1 MKDKEL
7 RIYEILYGGICMS
20 LPIFFCPGELSL
32 WRLLLP
38 MAAAFCLYEAAL
50 RRKSILLYL
59 LLWAAFGVAGFEAG
73 RDLIEKACLTG
84 GIVLGGAAYFYGRW
98 KGDYL
103 FLGGPALP
111 MLAVPGIAYL
121 VAHVEKWDYIKGRA
135 CVFAALVIIL
145 RILSGNRERLLIYL
159 KENEKLH
166 RFPKQRLE
174 KRNRRVMVFFGIL
187 LTLVMVVAY
196 WKAPAD
202 PEFTKSENT
211 PDVSFTMEQFEPS
224 GGMEMDMSELLGDDE
239 TYEPPAWMLA
249 LENIL
254 YYVVTIALITGLIV
268 LVTLTVYKIL
278 KAYRNRYEKWTPEE
292 KTESGDVT
300 ESLAPP
306 KIVLPKFFR
315 KKTPGEQIRK
325 YYRKWVLGGPGQTPT
340 NTNTP
345 EEAEKNAGVADETAH
360 FLYEKARYSKA
371 ECTAEDAAYLK
382 KLG

>member
-50 RRKSILLYL
+50 RRKSILFYL

-166 RFPKQRLE
+166 RFPKQRL
-174 KRNRRVMVFFGIL
+174 
-187 LTLVMVVAY
+187 
-196 WKAPAD
+196 
-202 PEFTKSENT
+202 
-211 PDVSFTMEQFEPS
+211 
-224 GGMEMDMSELLGDDE
+224 
-239 TYEPPAWMLA
+239 
-249 LENIL
+249 
-254 YYVVTIALITGLIV
+254 
-268 LVTLTVYKIL
+268 
-278 KAYRNRYEKWTPEE
+278 
-292 KTESGDVT
+292 
-300 ESLAPP
+300 
-306 KIVLPKFFR
+306 
-315 KKTPGEQIRK
+315 
-325 YYRKWVLGGPGQTPT
+325 
-340 NTNTP
+340 
-345 EEAEKNAGVADETAH
+345 
-360 FLYEKARYSKA
+360 
-371 ECTAEDAAYLK
+371 
-382 KLG
+382 

>member
-50 RRKSILLYL
+50 RRKSILFYL

-73 RDLIEKACLTG
+73 RDLIEKACLTRRHRFGRRSLFLRSLEG
-84 GIVLGGAAYFYGRW
+84 GLPVPGRTGAPDAGGAGNRLSCRPCGKMGLYQ
-98 KGDYL
+98 
-103 FLGGPALP
+103 GP
-111 MLAVPGIAYL
+111 
-121 VAHVEKWDYIKGRA
+121 A

-145 RILSGNRERLLIYL
+145 RILCGNRERLLIYL

-187 LTLVMVVAY
+187 LTLVMIVAY

-325 YYRKWVLGGPGQTPT
+325 YYRKWVLGGPGQTPA

-345 EEAEKNAGVADETAH
+345 EEAERNAGVADETAH

>member
-20 LPIFFCPGELSL
+20 LPIFLCPGELSP

-59 LLWAAFGVAGFEAG
+59 LIWIVFGAAAFEAG
-73 RDLIEKACLTG
+73 RDLIEKVCLTG
-84 GIVLGGAAYFYGRW
+84 GIVFGGAACFYGRW

-111 MLAVPGIAYL
+111 MLAVPAVAYL
-121 VAHVEKWDYIKGRA
+121 IAHVEKMDYIKGRV
-135 CVFAALVIIL
+135 CIFAALVILL
-145 RILSGNRERLLIYL
+145 RILCGNRERLLAYL

-174 KRNRRVMVFFGIL
+174 TRNRHVMIFFGVF
-187 LTLVMVVAY
+187 LTLAMIAAY

-211 PDVSFTMEQFEPS
+211 PDMTFTMEQFEPS
-224 GGMEMDMSELLGDDE
+224 GGMEMDLSGLLGDDE
-239 TYEPPAWMLA
+239 VYEPPAWVTA

-254 YYVVTIALITGLIV
+254 YYVVTIALIVGFIA
-268 LVTLTVYKIL
+268 LVALTVYKIL

-292 KTESGDVT
+292 KTEGGDVT

-306 KIVLPKFFR
+306 KIILPKFFR
-315 KKTPGEQIRK
+315 KKTPAEQIRK
-325 YYRKWVLGGPGQTPT
+325 YYRKWVLGGPGQTPA

-345 EEAEKNAGVADETAH
+345 EEAERNAGVADETAH
-360 FLYEKARYSKA
+360 LLYEKARYSRA
-371 ECTAEDAAYLK
+371 ECRAEDAAYLK
-382 KLG
+382 KLS